1 MDIKKKRVLLLASSI
16 SLAVSSFANEPVK
29 NSLSCSGGIEGQSS
43 VVSQKESIGCHAGYI
58 EEVVVTGTRTETTTR
73 LHPGSLSLINQ
84 QEIQRAIAGGAA
96 DLLRDIPGV
105 QVSDAGQAGSKR
117 LRVRGEESRRIAILI
132 DNQEVTDHREVGV
145 PITLDPEMIE
155 RVELVRGASSV
166 LYGSKAIGG
175 VVNFITKKGGD
186 QPLQGAVSM
195 SYNGAAEGNSGF
207 VSLYGSSDRFDYRL
221 SESKASYGDRETPEG
236 EIENTR
242 SNSRSRS
249 LYAGVQLTDQQRL
262 ELNYT
267 NHESDSEVFVE
278 EDVRTGFPFVDFRVE
293 APKRDREKLGV
304 FYQFEDVTDY
314 LAKIEFNAY
323 QQVSEREFNTFP
335 STFIPASPV
344 LSISTDSQIYTTSE
358 LVTEGAMMQADW
370 LLPANNY
377 LITGIQYLND
387 DMDQERLKNSTT
399 SMIFSPAPTI
409 TTSVSEQTFDQ
420 AEMRTL
426 AAFVQNEWAVTEA
439 LELTFG
445 ARQYWVDAKLSDSAQ
460 ADLIGKEVEDDH
472 LVASF
477 SALYSGLEDT
487 VLRFNVSQ
495 GYVYPSLLQMATG
508 AYGGADFISPNAEL
522 DPETSDNVEVGMRYF
537 AGDWYLDL
545 TAFYS
550 KSKDYIDHV
559 PCVAA
564 DDCLNVTPDNRIYK
578 NIGDS
583 VNKGVE
589 AVVEYSIANSN
600 TTPYVSV
607 SWMQRENTYEEF
619 STTKTGWPEW
629 SGKVGAR
636 YQSGIA
642 GGEFWMDAYVRSESS
657 ADEETPNGSSSDI
670 DENSGWSTFNLSSG
684 YSFGEN
690 NQYKA
695 VMDLLNITDKSYS
708 TATENLLAPGRHV
721 RLKFT
726 ANF

>member
-1 MDIKKKRVLLLASSI
+1 MDIKKRQALLLASSI
-16 SLAVSSFANEPVK
+16 SLAVSSFANESVK
-29 NSLSCSGGIEGQSS
+29 KSLNCSSDVKAVAS
-43 VVSQKESIGCHAGYI
+43 VVSQKESIYCNASYM
-58 EEVVVTGTRTETTTR
+58 EEVVVTGTRTETSTR
-73 LHPGSLSLINQ
+73 LHPGSLSLIDQ

-96 DLLRDIPGV
+96 DLLRDVPGV
-105 QVSDAGQAGSKR
+105 QISDAGQAGSKR
-117 LRVRGEESRRIAILI
+117 LRIRGEESRRIAILI

-145 PITLDPEMIE
+145 PITLDPELIE

-175 VVNFITKKGGD
+175 VVNFITKKGGY
-186 QPLQGAVSM
+186 QPLQGVVSM
-195 SYNGAAEGNSGF
+195 SYDGSAEGDSGF
-207 VSLYGSSDRFDYRL
+207 VSLYGSSGRVDYRL
-221 SESKASYGDRETPEG
+221 SESKTAYGDRESPEG
-236 EIENTR
+236 KIENTR
-242 SNSRSRS
+242 SNSSSRS

-262 ELNYT
+262 DFNYT
-267 NHESDSEVFVE
+267 NHESDAEVFVE
-278 EDVRTGFPFVDFRVE
+278 ESVRTGFPFVDFGVE
-293 APKRDREKLGV
+293 APRRDREKVGLY
-304 FYQFEDVTDY
+304 YQYDDITDY

-323 QQVSEREFNTFP
+323 QQVSDREFNTFP
-335 STFIPASPV
+335 STLIPASPV
-344 LSISTDSQIYTTSE
+344 LTISTESQIFTTSE
-358 LVTEGAMMQADW
+358 LVTQGAMLQADW

-377 LITGIQYLND
+377 LITGVQYLND
-387 DMDQERLKNSTT
+387 DMDQERLKNATT
-399 SMIFSPAPTI
+399 SMIFSPAPTL
-409 TTSVSEQTFDQ
+409 TSSTSEQTFDQ
-420 AEMRTL
+420 AEMRTI

-439 LELTFG
+439 LELTVG
-445 ARQYWVDAKLSDSAQ
+445 ARQYWVDAKLNDSAQ
-460 ADLIGKEVEDDH
+460 ADLIGKEVDDDH

-477 SALYSGLEDT
+477 SALYSGLEDK

-537 AGDWYLDL
+537 SDNWFLDV

-559 PCVAA
+559 PCLAG

-583 VNKGVE
+583 INKGVE
-589 AVVEYSIANSN
+589 AVVEYNIANSN

-607 SWMQRENTYEEF
+607 SWMERENIYEEF

-629 SGKVGAR
+629 SGKIGAR
-636 YQSGIA
+636 YQGEIL
-642 GGEFWMDAYVRSESS
+642 GGEFWLDGYVRSESS
-657 ADEETPNGSSSDI
+657 ADEETPNGTGSDV
-670 DENSGWSTFNLSSG
+670 EGNSGWSTFNLSSG

-690 NQYKA
+690 HQYKA
-695 VMDLLNITDKSYS
+695 VVDLFNMTDKSYS
-708 TATENLLAPGRHV
+708 TATENLLAPGRHI

-726 ANF
+726 ASF